1 MGLKEVS
8 DYFDAGF
15 EAIKL
20 LESLAMENN
29 SPTQNRSNKIQRFCS

>member
-8 DYFDAGF
+8 DYFGAGF

-20 LESLAMENN
+20 LESLTNG
-29 SPTQNRSNKIQRFCS
+29 K